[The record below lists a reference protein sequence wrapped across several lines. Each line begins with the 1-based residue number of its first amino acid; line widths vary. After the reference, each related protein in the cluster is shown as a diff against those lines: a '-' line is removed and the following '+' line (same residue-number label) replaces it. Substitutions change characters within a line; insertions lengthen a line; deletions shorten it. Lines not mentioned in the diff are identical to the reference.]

1 MNLAEAL
8 NSALPE
14 LPVHQA
20 RAKRLPKLDPKL
32 IAKQQ
37 IEGGEAV
44 VVANIRGTTDLYRF
58 SPVQWE
64 LIQLFDGV
72 RDYVQVADEFKH
84 RTGIEY
90 SPEDIREFAGN
101 MGDNF
106 WYKTPQERN
115 IALSQKLAEH
125 RHQHIKKAS
134 KFGDVS
140 RIQISHWDPDEYFNK
155 IYVWL
160 KFVYSRWFTLLTL
173 ALFGFMIWVFFDR
186 WSEIGSDTLKYYTFT
201 EKSLADFAEFWL
213 LFFVLAFIH
222 ETAHGL
228 TCKHYGGEVHQMG
241 FHLIF
246 LTPAFFVDV
255 TEAWV
260 YAGRSQRLVT
270 IISGVWSELIVCAV
284 GTVVWW
290 GTAPGTFVHELSYK
304 LMLIT
309 GVAVVLVNMNPLIKL
324 DGYYIFSELTGIAD
338 IKEKST
344 AYVMGTIKKNLFRL
358 PVEVDFVPRRR
369 RFLYIPYCI
378 LSGAY
383 SYMLLLLAVN
393 FVFHLLQKFSPDWA
407 FVPALWLGYKVFK
420 SRIRTLVNFMKLVY
434 LDKKER
440 FQKWITPRNL
450 AIGGAAVLL
459 FLLLPW
465 RHVALEGRFI
475 LGPANRAV
483 VRARVPGTVIA
494 IYVSEGQ
501 RVSSGQQLGKLR
513 NLALESQAAEANAN
527 AGVATARATK
537 AQLTYVSFGA
547 SELDRQ
553 QAQQRASLLQ
563 DEVQA
568 LDLRAPIAGVVTTP
582 KPGNTL
588 GSYMEQGADVIEVAD
603 NSAMLARIYVPEF
616 DIGEVQ
622 EAFQSKSG
630 APAVMHFDGLF
641 SSKPATVTAIAP
653 AATSMAPGLAHV
665 QDYKGIPTPHFY
677 EVMVKADNGAGDL
690 REGMTGTAK
699 IFIGHRP
706 LIVSAYQMTRD
717 FIRRKL
723 W

>member
-37 IEGGEAV
+37 IEDGAPV
-44 VVANIRGTTDLYRF
+44 IVANMRGTTDLYRF
-58 SPVQWE
+58 SPEQWE

-72 RDYVQVADEFKH
+72 RDYEQIAEEYKRKAGTEYAAD
-84 RTGIEY
+84 
-90 SPEDIREFAGN
+90 DIREFAAN
-101 MGDNF
+101 MGENF

-115 IALSQKLAEH
+115 IALSQKLAEN

-140 RIQISHWDPDEYFNK
+140 RIQVSHWDPDQYFNK
-155 IYVWL
+155 VYGVM
-160 KFVYSRWFTLLTL
+160 KFVYTRWFTLLTL
-173 ALFGFMIWVFFDR
+173 ALFSFMIWVFFDR
-186 WSEIGSDTLKYYTFT
+186 WGEIGSDTLKYYTFT

-213 LFFVLAFIH
+213 LFFTLAFFH
-222 ETAHGL
+222 ESAHGL
-228 TCKHYGGEVHQMG
+228 TCKHYGGQVHQMG

-260 YAGRSQRLVT
+260 YAGRWQRLVT
-270 IISGVWSELIVCAV
+270 IIAGIWVEMIFCAV
-284 GTVVWW
+284 GTIVWW
-290 GTAPGTFVHELSYK
+290 GTAPGTFAHELAYK
-304 LMLIT
+304 VMLIT

-324 DGYYIFSELTGIAD
+324 DGYYFFSELLGIAD
-338 IKEKST
+338 VKEKST
-344 AYVMGTIKKNLFRL
+344 AYVMGWIKKTIFRL
-358 PVEVDFVPRRR
+358 PVELEYVPRRR
-369 RFLYIPYCI
+369 RFLYVPYCI

-440 FQKWITPRNL
+440 VQQWMTPRNM
-450 AIGGAAVLL
+450 AIAGAGLLL
-459 FLLLPW
+459 FVVLPW
-465 RHVALEGRFI
+465 RRVGLEGRFI
-475 LGPANRAV
+475 LEPADRAV
-483 VRARVPGTVIA
+483 VRARVPGTVTA
-494 IYVSEGQ
+494 MFATEGQ
-501 RVSSGQQLGKLR
+501 KVAAGEPLARLR
-513 NLALESQAAEANAN
+513 NLALESEAAEANAN
-527 AGVATARATK
+527 SKVANARATK

-547 SELDRQ
+547 SERERQ
-553 QAQQRASLLQ
+553 RAEQRASLLQ
-563 DEVQA
+563 DEVRA
-568 LDLRAPIAGVVTTP
+568 LDLRTPIAGVVTTP
-582 KPGNTL
+582 KTGNLL

-603 NSAMLARIYVPEF
+603 NFAMLARIYVPEF
-616 DIGEVQ
+616 NIGEVQ
-622 EAFQSKSG
+622 EAFQSEAG
-630 APAVMHFDGLF
+630 APAEMHFDGLF
-641 SSKPATVTAIAP
+641 RSKPAKVTAIAP
-653 AATSMAPGLAHV
+653 ASTVMAPGLAHV

-677 EVMVKADNGAGDL
+677 EVMVKADNGPGDL

-699 IFIGHRP
+699 IYIGRRP
-706 LIVSAYQMTRD
+706 LVVSAYQMARD

>member
-228 TCKHYGGEVHQMG
+228 TCKHYGGQVHQMG

-270 IISGVWSELIVCAV
+270 IISGVWSELIVCGV
-284 GTVVWW
+284 GTIVWW
-290 GTAPGTFVHELSYK
+290 GTAPGTFIHEIAYK

-324 DGYYIFSELTGIAD
+324 DGYYIFSELIGIAD

-383 SYMLLLLAVN
+383 SYMLLLLVVN

-407 FVPALWLGYKVFK
+407 FVPALLLGYKVFK

-440 FQKWITPRNL
+440 LQKWITPRNL
-450 AIGGAAVLL
+450 AIVGAAVLL
-459 FLLLPW
+459 LLLLPW
-465 RHVALEGRFI
+465 RRVALEGRFI
-475 LGPANRAV
+475 LEPSDRAV
-483 VRARVPGTVIA
+483 VRARVPGTVESIF
-494 IYVSEGQ
+494 VSEGQ
-501 RVSSGQQLGKLR
+501 TVISGQPLAKLR
-513 NLALESQAAEANAN
+513 NLALESEAAEASAN
-527 AGVATARATK
+527 ARVADARATK

-547 SELDRQ
+547 SERERQ
-553 QAQQRASLLQ
+553 QADQRAALMQ
-563 DEVQA
+563 DEVQT
-568 LDLRAPIAGVVTTP
+568 LDLRSPITGVVTTP
-582 KPGNTL
+582 KPGNSL
-588 GSYMEQGADVIEVAD
+588 GSYMEPGADVIEVAD
-603 NSAMLARIYVPEF
+603 NSAM
-616 DIGEVQ
+616 
-622 EAFQSKSG
+622 
-630 APAVMHFDGLF
+630 
-641 SSKPATVTAIAP
+641 
-653 AATSMAPGLAHV
+653 
-665 QDYKGIPTPHFY
+665 
-677 EVMVKADNGAGDL
+677 
-690 REGMTGTAK
+690 
-699 IFIGHRP
+699 
-706 LIVSAYQMTRD
+706 
-717 FIRRKL
+717 
-723 W
+723 